1 LAKRHYRGTI
11 QAQISELTRQRL
23 FDVTLALY
31 QEKPFDAITLNEIAE
46 RAGVTVQ
53 TILRHFRSKEG
64 LLSALGTSFG
74 DKVTQQRGEAPV
86 GNIAGALNNLIDH
99 YEIVGL
105 ISLRSLSLEG
115 RFLQID
121 EFIKSGRDFHRAWVE
136 RVFAPFIARSKE
148 GERGRLI
155 AQLVTIC
162 DVYAWKLLRLDAV
175 LTREQTELAMYE
187 MLTALFEKKNLL
199 SERET

>member
-1 LAKRHYRGTI
+1 MAKRHYRGTI

-31 QEKPFDAITLNEIAE
+31 QEKPFDAVTLNEIAE
-46 RAGVTVQ
+46 GAGVTVQ
-53 TILRHFRSKEG
+53 TVLRHFRSKEG
-64 LLSALGTSFG
+64 LLSAIGTSFG
-74 DKVTQQRGEAPV
+74 EKVTQQREEAPI

-99 YEIVGL
+99 YETVGL

-121 EFIKSGRDFHRAWVE
+121 EFIKSGQEFHHRWVE

-155 AQLVTIC
+155 AQLVTLC
-162 DVYAWKLLRLDAV
+162 DVYTWKLLRLDAG

-187 MLTALFEKKNLL
+187 MLIALFEKKNLL
-199 SERET
+199 FERET